1 MNNSLVGKKIA
12 ALDVGTKRIGY
23 AICDELHISVTPKL
37 FFDSTRKDL
46 YEIINTRCENDG
58 VAALIVG
65 IPLTH
70 NDEDTR
76 MSLLI
81 KEFCFGL
88 QQMLQIPVIQYDE
101 SFSTKEAWKTM
112 ALTGFSKRRKREKG
126 QKDMIAAAIILRN
139 FLEELKN
146 NV

>member
-1 MNNSLVGKKIA
+1 MSNSFVGKKIA

-37 FFDSTRKDL
+37 FFDSTRNDL
-46 YEIINTRCENDG
+46 YEIINNRCENDG
-58 VAALIVG
+58 VAALVVG

-70 NDEDTR
+70 NDEDTQ

-81 KEFCFGL
+81 KQFTKGL
-88 QQMLQIPVIQYDE
+88 QQVLQIPVIEYDE

-112 ALTGFSKRRKREKG
+112 AITGFSKRKKREKG